1 MCLINFQF
9 QQHPNY
15 KLIIAANRDE
25 FFARPTKRAHFWED
39 EPQIL
44 AGRDLEKMGTWLGVT
59 TSGRF
64 AALTNFRDPTEST
77 EGKWSRGDIVRSFLG
92 GRMEAEG
99 FLQRLREDKT
109 HYPSFNVIVGT
120 ADSLWYYNN
129 RQDEIIKV
137 TQGTHSLSNAFFN
150 TPWPKTERGKQ
161 SLQSCLHNKMIVDAG
176 CLLTSLQSEEQA
188 ADEELP
194 QTGVSLQWE
203 RLLSS
208 MFINSEQ
215 YGTRSS
221 TVLTVDR
228 NDRVQFIERTYTNGR
243 CTAEEPFHFVI
254 EKNETDPFG

>member
-15 KLIIAANRDE
+15 KLIVAANRDE

-77 EGKWSRGDIVRSFLG
+77 EGKWSRGDIVRSFLSG
-92 GRMEAEG
+92 QMEAEL
-99 FLQRLREDKT
+99 FLQRLSEEKAY
-109 HYPSFNVIVGT
+109 YPSFNVIVGT
-120 ADSLWYYNN
+120 ADLLWYYNN
-129 RQDEIIKV
+129 RQDEITKMVPGI
-137 TQGTHSLSNAFFN
+137 HSLSNAFLN

-161 SLQSCLHNKMIVDAG
+161 SLQSCVHNKIVADAN
-176 CLLTSLQSEEQA
+176 CLFASLQSEEQM

-221 TVLTVDR
+221 TVLTIDR

-243 CTAEEPFHFVI
+243 WTAEEQFHFVI
-254 EKNETDPFG
+254 EKK